1 MTAATWIEDR
11 LKAVLADK
19 DVQAWVDERIDKAV
33 KTAVAEGNKDV
44 IAYLD
49 SRFGTLEKGINDTGV
64 MMSAVSRDVGGV
76 ADSVSKLFDKV
87 LAIPTA
93 IAGQVEDTINRINPF
108 HLP

>member
-33 KTAVAEGNKDV
+33 KTAVAEGNKDLT
-44 IAYLD
+44 AYLD

-64 MMSAVSRDVGGV
+64 MVSAVSRDVGGI
-76 ADSVSKLFDKV
+76 ADSVSKLIETV
-87 LAIPTA
+87 VAIPQG
-93 IAGQVEDTINRINPF
+93 IMDKIGQFNPF